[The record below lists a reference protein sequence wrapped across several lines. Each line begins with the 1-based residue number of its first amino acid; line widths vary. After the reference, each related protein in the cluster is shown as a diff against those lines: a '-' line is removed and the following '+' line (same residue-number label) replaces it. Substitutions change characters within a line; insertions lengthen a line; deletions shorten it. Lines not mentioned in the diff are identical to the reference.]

1 MDNIKLTKGAEVQLR
16 CGLWGVVEDVYR
28 LAAYV
33 RLKNDDLLRYNLN
46 GYKPK
51 DGVCKDPSIY
61 DFTNGEM
68 DVVQVVKTDPIPE
81 LVDALR
87 KMKRCTNVLGAGIG
101 KITIPDGFFAEWNE
115 AELKASELIERLKQD

>member
-16 CGLWGVVEDVYR
+16 CGLWGVVEDVYPR
-28 LAAYV
+28 VAYV
-33 RLKNDDLLRYNLN
+33 RLKNDDLIMYR
-46 GYKPK
+46 P
-51 DGVCKDPSIY
+51 DGDGLQFSVCKDPSIY

-68 DVVQVVKTDPIPE
+68 DVVQVVKTDPVPE

-101 KITIPDGFFAEWNE
+101 KISIPDGFFAEWNE